1 MCGNENNFAWGF
13 TACCEHMVDP
23 RLIKVQFFIMDKET
37 NIYRPSDR
45 LRDVIDENNL
55 LLLVISRFSI
65 PFGFGD
71 NTIRE
76 VCRENGVDCPTFLA
90 VANFICGK
98 EYRMYDVALTS
109 LMGYLRKAHAYFLDF
124 ILPSIR
130 RKLIEAINCSD
141 INDVAFLI
149 LKYFDDYVEE
159 VRRHMNH
166 EDTIVFSYVSD
177 LQRGVKADDFN
188 ISDYSASHEDMAD
201 RLNELKDIVI
211 RHYRQN
217 DNDLLNSVLYD
228 IIGCQNDLVSHCSVE
243 NSLLVPAVARLER
256 AVAAKASLVTREISA
271 ESEGETPHD
280 NLSEREKE
288 IVRCVARGMAN
299 KEIADKLCL
308 SIHTVTTYRRNIAS
322 KLQIHSPAGLTIFA
336 IIHKLIDIA
345 EIKLQ

>member
-1 MCGNENNFAWGF
+1 
-13 TACCEHMVDP
+13 
-23 RLIKVQFFIMDKET
+23 MDKEA
-37 NIYRPSDR
+37 NMYRPDHR

-76 VCRENGVDCPTFLA
+76 ACRENGVDCATFLA

-98 EYRMYDVALTS
+98 EFRAYDVNLASLT
-109 LMGYLRKAHAYFLDF
+109 GYLKKAHNYFLQF

-159 VRRHMNH
+159 VRRHMEH
-166 EDTIVFSYVSD
+166 ENTVVFTYID
-177 LQRGVKADDFN
+177 GLLKGVKAEGFD
-188 ISDYSASHEDMAD
+188 ISEYSASHVDMAD

-211 RHYRQN
+211 RHYRQK
-217 DNDLLNSVLYD
+217 DNNLLNSVLYD
-228 IIGCQNDLVSHCSVE
+228 IISCQNDLISHCRVE
-243 NSLLVPAVARLER
+243 NILMVPAVARLER
-256 AVAAKASLVTREISA
+256 AVLAKASPVTRNIAA
-271 ESEGETPHD
+271 EGSESVPGD
-280 NLSEREKE
+280 ILSDREKE
-288 IVRCVARGMAN
+288 IVRCVAKGMAN